1 MRIAFVFPGQ
11 GSQSVGMLGGFAD
24 NETVRGALARADE
37 ALGFSIERL
46 IAEGPAEELNL
57 TVNTQPAVLASSVAF
72 YEAWLAAGGQ
82 KPELLAGHSLG
93 EYSALCAAG
102 VFPLEEAVKLVRFR
116 AEAMQSA
123 VPVGVGGM
131 AAIIG
136 LSDEDVE
143 AACVAGRAAGT
154 VEAVN
159 FNSPGQ
165 VVIAGHIEAV
175 RAAVEDAKARGAR
188 RAIELP
194 VSAPFHSSLLESA
207 AKRLA
212 ERLEGVAMAEPS
224 IPVIA
229 NVDVTVHKTP
239 EEIRA
244 ALARQACSAVQWVKT
259 IERMKR
265 EGVTHIVE
273 CGPGKV
279 LAGLIRRIAPE
290 IRVLGIA
297 TAEQLEAALA
307 EYGLDGSRTSFA
319 ASLSEG
325 AKRDLAIACAL
336 LHRPKILFLDEATS
350 GADLASRRALWRRVA
365 RLAADG
371 TAVVVTTHFLEEA
384 EYCDRFLIQDRGRVL
399 ILGTPDGVRRAGATS
414 DNPEPTMEE
423 AFIEIVERSR
433 EEAAS

>member
-143 AACVAGRAAGT
+143 AACVACRAAGT

-244 ALARQACSAVQWVKT
+244 AIECAYGALNYASSLMKPGTPCDVVLNAYTQYLTEKGYIQYCPYGSLHSTGLLECEAPTFSVDNKRVIEKNMT
-259 IERMKR
+259 ICIDAYFKGMSW
-265 EGVTHIVE
+265 GSF
-273 CGPGKV
+273 
-279 LAGLIRRIAPE
+279 RIE
-290 IRVLGIA
+290 DVYVI
-297 TAEQLEAALA
+297 EE
-307 EYGLDGSRTSFA
+307 D
-319 ASLSEG
+319 G
-325 AKRDLAIACAL
+325 AKRITTYND
-336 LHRPKILFLDEATS
+336 KFLP
-350 GADLASRRALWRRVA
+350 G
-365 RLAADG
+365 
-371 TAVVVTTHFLEEA
+371 FLKK
-384 EYCDRFLIQDRGRVL
+384 
-399 ILGTPDGVRRAGATS
+399 
-414 DNPEPTMEE
+414 
-423 AFIEIVERSR
+423 
-433 EEAAS
+433 